1 MTTLVLF
8 LPAILLGIFLRKLW
22 LAAIS
27 VLVLA
32 VNALV
37 LFNPGVQNA
46 GPGTF
51 ATWAALGFVAL
62 TTSYLIAMWTA
73 AFLAWLVRKVL

>member
-8 LPAILLGIFLRKLW
+8 LPAILLGIF

-51 ATWAALGFVAL
+51 TTWAALGFVAL